1 MHPEETPTTSLQ
13 AGQVGYIACNMKVSS
28 EGRYWLRLIVLA
40 LTLLSAHIGDTIHRT
55 GEPVEPMVA
64 FQPTK
69 AMVSLRKFRC
79 F

>member
-28 EGRYWLRLIVLA
+28 EGSYGLHSIVLG
-40 LTLLSAHIGDTIHRT
+40 LTLLPAHIGDTIHRV
-55 GEPVEPMVA
+55 GEPVEPMVG

-69 AMVSLRKFRC
+69 AMVSVCEF
-79 F
+79 